1 MLAVCTDAAKPDIPP
16 VLSQRAIASPLWQR
30 VTTMFD
36 DFRTSQNT
44 RESRRRMGGSMA
56 LAVALYG
63 GLAGLVLGGASA
75 ASTKVVEQLTQVE
88 FAPPPPPPPPPPP
101 TPEPVAPE
109 PLAATRPKV
118 KRKELK
124 APEKVPDEKLK
135 ESDAPLS
142 EAAPSGPVDGF
153 LNGAVGG
160 TGTGVAKAP
169 APAPPP
175 KPDPVI
181 PPVASKSN
189 AAPGYSSS
197 ARRKE
202 IEGTVVVSFDVLE
215 NGTVANVTIVSG
227 PEELRDN
234 VLKSVSTWRFSPARR
249 GNTPVRMRQTR
260 SIRFQLDDA

>member
-1 MLAVCTDAAKPDIPP
+1 
-16 VLSQRAIASPLWQR
+16 
-30 VTTMFD
+30 
-36 DFRTSQNT
+36 
-44 RESRRRMGGSMA
+44 MA

-63 GLAGLVLGGASA
+63 GLAALVLGGASA
-75 ASTKVVEQLTQVE
+75 ATTAAVEQLTQVE

-101 TPEPVAPE
+101 IPDPVAPE

-124 APEKVPDEKLK
+124 APEKLPDEKLK

-142 EAAPSGPVDGF
+142 NDAPSGPVEGF
-153 LNGAVGG
+153 LNGVVGG

-169 APAPPP
+169 APPPP
-175 KPDPVI
+175 KPEPLLQPI
-181 PPVASKSN
+181 ASKSN
-189 AAPGYSSS
+189 VAPGYSSS

-202 IEGTVVVSFDVLE
+202 IEGVVVVSFDVLE

-234 VLKSVSTWRFSPARR
+234 VLKSVSTWRFQPARR
-249 GNTPVRMRQTR
+249 GNTPVRLRLTR